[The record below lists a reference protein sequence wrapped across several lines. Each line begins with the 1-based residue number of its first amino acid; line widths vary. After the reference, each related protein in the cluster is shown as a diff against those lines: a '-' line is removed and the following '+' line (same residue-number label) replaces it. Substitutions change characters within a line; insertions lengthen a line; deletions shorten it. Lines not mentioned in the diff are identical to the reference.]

1 MNVVYPPPPPPPRIL
16 HNHCFQLLL
25 GITVIPREIQDNG
38 CAIFVG
44 EKKVHYGICESC
56 LRSHGNSD
64 VFKTQI
70 TTSFHLYINGK
81 SLKLK
86 RSPPN
91 KIRLAIFISTCS
103 CFQLTFCPKTMAQR
117 VFCSHLY
124 FVNSVTLDIKLLGM
138 IFVRQVEPF
147 FVGIIPY

>member
-1 MNVVYPPPPPPPRIL
+1 MNLVYPPPRIL
-16 HNHCFQLLL
+16 HNHFSNFSLVLQSSQEKSK
-25 GITVIPREIQDNG
+25 TMVVQ
-38 CAIFVG
+38 FFFG

-138 IFVRQVEPF
+138 IFV
-147 FVGIIPY
+147 